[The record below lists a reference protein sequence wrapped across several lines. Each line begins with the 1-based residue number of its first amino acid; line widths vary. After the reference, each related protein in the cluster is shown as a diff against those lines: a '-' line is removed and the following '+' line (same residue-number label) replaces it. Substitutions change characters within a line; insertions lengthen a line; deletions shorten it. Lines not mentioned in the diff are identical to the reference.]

1 LFLACHLRE
10 KRSFFRCWTNML
22 KSLEDTNNMK
32 NLMELKNYDSNSIY
46 SGSNFGWPSLNVA
59 AEAGN
64 LVNFLEGLTNAED
77 DCL

>member
-1 LFLACHLRE
+1 
-10 KRSFFRCWTNML
+10 ML

-59 AEAGN
+59 AELGT
-64 LVNFLEGLTNAED
+64 LSIS
-77 DCL
+77 

>member
-1 LFLACHLRE
+1 
-10 KRSFFRCWTNML
+10 ML
-22 KSLEDTNNMK
+22 KSLEGTNNLE

-46 SGSNFGWPSLNVA
+46 SGSNFGWPSLDVV

-64 LVNFLEGLTNAED
+64 FINFLEGLTNAED